1 MLQLQYDRLLW
12 MEQLPIWPQGNLQNQ
27 SFHLDFWMNQLQRG
41 NDRAETHRS
50 GKSGV
55 GERRGDLRLLITS
68 NLIERRSDFFCFF
81 DPLRLVVFSV
91 RTPAL
96 SAL

>member
-1 MLQLQYDRLLW
+1 

-27 SFHLDFWMNQLQRG
+27 SFHLDFWRNQHSVAMTALKRIDQG
-41 NDRAETHRS
+41 NQVWAS
-50 GKSGV
+50 AGG
-55 GERRGDLRLLITS
+55 TS
-68 NLIERRSDFFCFF
+68 NLIERRSDFFFCFF
-81 DPLRLVVFSV
+81 DPLRLVVYSV

>member
-1 MLQLQYDRLLW
+1 MD
-12 MEQLPIWPQGNLQNQ
+12 GTTSNLASRQ
-27 SFHLDFWMNQLQRG
+27 SAKSIISSRFLEESTQRG